1 MSFEVL
7 IVQAVV
13 NGLVLGML
21 YMLMAIGFTMA
32 FGIMRVVNFAHGE
45 FYMIGAFVAFF
56 VVTLWD
62 VPYVLSI
69 VAAGLATAALGALI
83 ERTVFKRF
91 YGDELNG
98 MIVALGLSIILQN
111 LALIAWGP
119 TPRSFASPFGG
130 VLSLGPLV
138 FPNERLFALGAAVL
152 LVLGFWLVMARTQIG
167 RAMRAL
173 SQDKEAALMQGIRA
187 NRVYPLAFAMAVG
200 LAAVAGA
207 LMAPIFSVSPFA
219 GHTPMLKAFVVV
231 ILGGLGSVPGAVV
244 GGLMLGLIESL
255 AGTLLSAMMADILQL
270 ALVIGLLLFR
280 PWGLLG
286 QREREG

>member
-1 MSFEVL
+1 MSLEVL
-7 IVQAVV
+7 VVQAVV

-56 VVTLWD
+56 LSTAWN
-62 VPYVLSI
+62 VPYVPAI
-69 VAAGLATAALGALI
+69 IGAGVITAAFGAVV
-83 ERTVFKRF
+83 ERVVFKPF
-91 YGDELNG
+91 YRDELNG
-98 MIVALGLSIILQN
+98 MIVALGLSVILQN

-130 VLSLGPLV
+130 VLGVGPLV
-138 FPNERLFALGAAVL
+138 FPNERLFALAAAIV
-152 LVLGFWLVMARTQIG
+152 LVLAFWLLMSRTQIG

-173 SQDKEAALMQGIRA
+173 AQDKEVALMQGIRA

-231 ILGGLGSVPGAVV
+231 ILGGLGSIPGAVV

-255 AGTLLSAMMADILQL
+255 AGTLLSAMMADMLQL

>member
-1 MSFEVL
+1 MSFETL
-7 IVQAVV
+7 LAQAVV

-21 YMLMAIGFTMA
+21 YMLMAVGFTMA

-45 FYMIGAFVAFF
+45 FYMIGAFTAFYLVTSLNLPFLLALAVA
-56 VVTLWD
+56 T
-62 VPYVLSI
+62 
-69 VAAGLATAALGALI
+69 AGTAALGALL
-83 ERTVFKRF
+83 ERLVFQRF

-98 MIVALGLSIILQN
+98 MIVALGLSVVLQN
-111 LALIAWGP
+111 LALIVWGP
-119 TPRSFASPFGG
+119 TARTLSSPFGG
-130 VLSLGPLV
+130 VLSVGPLT
-138 FPNERLFALGAAVL
+138 FPWERLFALSAALVIVL
-152 LVLGFWLVMARTQIG
+152 AFWLLMARTQIG

-173 SQDKEAALMQGIRA
+173 AQDKEVALMQGVRA
-187 NRVYPLAFAMAVG
+187 NRVYPLAFALAVG
-200 LAAVAGA
+200 LAAVAGV

-231 ILGGLGSVPGAVV
+231 ILGGLGSIPGAVL
-244 GGLMLGLIESL
+244 GGLLLGSIESL
-255 AGTLLSAMMADILQL
+255 SGTLLGATTADILQL

>member
-1 MSFEVL
+1 M
-7 IVQAVV
+7 

-21 YMLMAIGFTMA
+21 YTLMAVGFTMA

-45 FYMIGAFVAFF
+45 FYMVGAFLAFF
-56 VVTLWD
+56 FSVYWEVPFLLSIAAAAVVT
-62 VPYVLSI
+62 
-69 VAAGLATAALGALI
+69 AAAGALI
-83 ERTVFKRF
+83 ERLMFKPF

-98 MIVALGLSIILQN
+98 MIIALGLSSILQN
-111 LALIAWGP
+111 VALMIWGP
-119 TPRSFASPFGG
+119 APRSMPSAFSGTISF
-130 VLSLGPLV
+130 GPLI
-138 FPNERLFALGAAVL
+138 FPLERLFALGAAASIFVA
-152 LVLGFWLVMARTQIG
+152 FWFLMMRTQTG

-173 SQDKEAALMQGIRA
+173 SQDKEAALIQGIRA
-187 NRVYPLAFAMAVG
+187 NRIYPLAFAIAVG

-207 LMAPIFSVSPFA
+207 LMAPIFAVSPFV
-219 GHTPMLKAFVVV
+219 GLTPMLKAFVVV

-244 GGLMLGLIESL
+244 GGLLLGLTESL
-255 AGTLLSAMMADILQL
+255 TNTLLGATTSDILQL